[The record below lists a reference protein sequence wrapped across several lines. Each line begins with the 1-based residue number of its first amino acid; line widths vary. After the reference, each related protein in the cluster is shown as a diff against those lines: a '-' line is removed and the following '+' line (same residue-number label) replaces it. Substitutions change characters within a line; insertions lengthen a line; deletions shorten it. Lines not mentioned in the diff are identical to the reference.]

1 MYPKLGIIISDEID
15 NALLI
20 LPIIKQLKNKQNK
33 IKLIV
38 IYEKIEHY
46 SILENVA
53 EIDQFFDI
61 RNPKAFTI
69 FNLNEKVF
77 NPFTDIN
84 NSKHSLHIIDQVAL
98 NIDCNWFDKNIYDEI
113 VIPEDEAAKKF
124 ISKYEFPV
132 IIQPSSKIKIR
143 EWNLKKW
150 EIVVSKFPKVTFIQ
164 IGKLEDN
171 YIKGTID
178 LRGKT
183 TIRGALALIKYS
195 KFCIGVDSFINH
207 ASFLTKTK
215 GIILFGPSVPT
226 VKGYEQNINLYKY
239 ANCSPCRNSINC
251 RENKACLNTIT
262 VDDVSKC
269 ISNTINNK
277 SSDKKALLVRGA
289 NGIGDMLLIT
299 PVIRKIKEKYPYHN
313 LTMYYIGEKNN
324 QKILENNPFVDEII
338 NIDSSSKFRKFIQDS
353 INYEFVYEPHY
364 DLTSHL
370 TYIEFLLKK
379 CNITPTTEY
388 KPEIFLSE
396 EEEKKAKLFLNEFKK
411 PVTIQTKSSRHIK
424 DWPFERWES
433 LVRRNK
439 DYTFI
444 HLGDSSAHN
453 IKGTIDM
460 RGKITIREAIAIIK
474 FSKLF
479 IGIDSFMAH
488 ACAAVNTPGIVLF
501 GPTSKEDL
509 GYSSNIN
516 ISKNICIPPCNDLL
530 FDYFSCNL
538 NRKCLNDIKVED
550 VEDAINLSVKL
561 PNNCHFDFLD

>member
-277 SSDKKALLVRGA
+277 LPQKIALLLLS
-289 NGIGDMLLIT
+289 GIGDMIMAT
-299 PVIRKIKEKYPYHN
+299 PIIRTLKEKYPYHC
-313 LTMYYIGEKNN
+313 LTIFYYGGKIN
-324 QKILENNPFVDEII
+324 QEILENNPFVDEII

-353 INYEFVYEPHY
+353 INYEFVYELFY
-364 DLTSHL
+364 FSYKNL
-370 TYIEFLLKK
+370 TYLEYMFRQ
-379 CNITPTTEY
+379 CNIIFS
-388 KPEIFLSE
+388 KHILEIFLSNE
-396 EEEKKAKLFLNEFKK
+396 EEEKAKLFLKVFKN
-411 PVTIQTKSSRHIK
+411 PIAIQTKSSKFMK
-424 DWPFERWES
+424 DWPISKWES

-439 DYTFI
+439 NYTFI
-444 HLGDSSAHN
+444 HLGDNSAHN
-453 IKGTIDM
+453 IKGTVDM
-460 RGKITIREAIAIIK
+460 RGKTTIREAIAIIK

-501 GPTSKEDL
+501 GPTSKVDL
-509 GYSSNIN
+509 GHSSNIN
-516 ISKNICIPPCNDLL
+516 ISKNICIPPCYD
-530 FDYFSCNL
+530 FKCTL
-538 NRKCLNDIKVED
+538 NKKCMNDID
-550 VEDAINLSVKL
+550 VQDIENEIKNILQVG
-561 PNNCHFDFLD
+561 